1 MFADTGIPVLFK
13 AAYKLG
19 VKKQRMKVIVAGG
32 ALDQQIFFN
41 IDKRNDMAVRKM
53 FHRNNVVIDYRD
65 VGGNVNRTVKLAV
78 KYGEVTMKVSGREE
92 KKICMI

>member
-1 MFADTGIPVLFK
+1 
-13 AAYKLG
+13 
-19 VKKQRMKVIVAGG
+19 
-32 ALDQQIFFN
+32 
-41 IDKRNDMAVRKM
+41 MAVRKM

>member
-1 MFADTGIPVLFK
+1 
-13 AAYKLG
+13 
-19 VKKQRMKVIVAGG
+19 
-32 ALDQQIFFN
+32 
-41 IDKRNDMAVRKM
+41 MAVRKM
-53 FHRNNVVIDYRD
+53 FHRNNVFIDYRD

>member
-1 MFADTGIPVLFK
+1 LSPEGL
-13 AAYKLG
+13 
-19 VKKQRMKVIVAGG
+19 Q
-32 ALDQQIFFN
+32 ALDQQKFFN
-41 IDKRNDMAVRKM
+41 IGKRNDMAVRKM
-53 FHRNNVVIDYRD
+53 FHRNNVFIDYRD